1 MTKTWK
7 AIERKVASFFGS
19 KRTPLSGGNSGHS
32 RSDSLHHTLF
42 IETKYRA
49 VHSAVTLWR
58 KTAVLAAKEKKMPV
72 VALAEKGS
80 RGFWLVIHSEDLQAV
95 AEQRFEAEVRAEQAG
110 LPICDGHKGEC
121 SGDCDDCEHHAK
133 Q

>member
-1 MTKTWK
+1 MISKTWK
-7 AIERKVASFFGS
+7 SIERKVASYFGS

-32 RSDSLHHTLF
+32 RSDSLHPTLF

-58 KTAVLAAKEKKMPV
+58 KTAILAAKEKKMPV

-80 RGFWLVIHSEDLQAV
+80 RGFWLVIHSEDLHAV
-95 AEQRFEAEVRAEQAG
+95 TNQRLIAQMIAKRDGKE
-110 LPICDGHKGEC
+110 ICGGHRGEC
-121 SGDCDDCEHHAK
+121 SGDCDTCGHHMH
-133 Q
+133 

>member
-32 RSDSLHHTLF
+32 RSDSLHSILF
-42 IETKYRA
+42 IETKYRK

-58 KTAVLAAKEKKMPV
+58 KTSVLAAKEKKIPV

-80 RGFWLVIHSEDLQAV
+80 RGFWIVVHSEDLRAV
-95 AEQRFEAEVRAEQAG
+95 ASQRLVALMRAKRDG
-110 LPICDGHKGEC
+110 IDICDGHKGNC
-121 SGDCDDCEHHAK
+121 SGDCNNCEHHK
-133 Q
+133 H

>member
-32 RSDSLHHTLF
+32 RSDSLHPVLF
-42 IETKYRA
+42 IETKYRKK
-49 VHSAVTLWR
+49 HSAVQLWR
-58 KTAVLAAKEKKMPV
+58 KTAVLADLESKKPV

-80 RGFWLVIHSEDLQAV
+80 RGFWLVVHSSDLMAV
-95 AEQRFEAEVRAEQAG
+95 ANQRLLAMRKAELHGTE
-110 LPICDGHKGEC
+110 ICDGDKGEC
-121 SGDCDDCEHHAK
+121 SGDCDNCEHHK
-133 Q
+133 H